1 MMTRACRRFVPILA
15 AAALAFAG
23 DGNPQQSPQY
33 KAAVSLVVLDAVV
46 TDRSGRYP
54 ADLRRE
60 DFEIYEDGVLQKIQD
75 FRRVHTELPP
85 AARPAPS
92 VGRAPGP
99 AAVTEPPRLFLLM
112 IDDLSSRWS
121 NLYQVTEALERLIA
135 ASLLPQDLMA
145 IATMSHSGG
154 LLQTFTNDRQALLAA
169 ARRALGLSLRG
180 TGAAARTEKAVRD
193 TAQAPSPFESACL
206 YTGLPESSQI
216 DTTAWRDAARIFS
229 LENDFSARGMLYT
242 LQSVCRALG
251 ALKGRK
257 TVILVSEGFAISE
270 TVRPALPKLI
280 DAANRANVAIYTVN
294 PRGMEQVDPG
304 QPVRLTQPS
313 QATTFAS
320 AGMVVAGNSAF
331 DLVRMENRANSLE
344 DCLGEIAAATGG
356 VTLRNTN
363 EFFRGLEQA
372 LKDAHSYYELT
383 YVPANQAADGRF
395 RRIEVRLAPRLRGY
409 HVRARG
415 GYYAVASASSAA
427 GSAEAQMSQALYD
440 ANLLD
445 DLQAEIVPAYFAG
458 PRGESLA
465 RVTLTLRPESVTLR
479 DDGGRRTAEF
489 KLLAAVFDE
498 TGALVRDIRQDYRLS
513 LDESNLGAFLQE
525 GATLAMDF
533 ALPPG
538 TYQLKTVIREEPSGR
553 MGSRR
558 NVLEMASFCAGR
570 PAIST
575 IVLAQRQLAASAAN
589 SEARETYDPLR
600 MGDAIWVPAL
610 PGSFARAGYLTAFFH
625 VYDVSDPDDPSRS
638 SYRYRMNLYRG
649 ETLVGSSDPKPV
661 AGGARHPW
669 NGFLLAPRLSL
680 AALEPASYR
689 LEVQLELP
697 DGSTRAARSVSFTVR

>member
-1 MMTRACRRFVPILA
+1 MLA
-15 AAALAFAG
+15 AAAVAFAG
-23 DGNPQQSPQY
+23 GGNQQQPLRY
-33 KAAVSLVVLDAVV
+33 KAAVSLVVVDAVV

-60 DFEIYEDGVLQKIQD
+60 DFEVYEDGVLQKIQD
-75 FRRVHTELPP
+75 FRRVYVEAPQS
-85 AARPAPS
+85 ARPGAPG
-92 VGRAPGP
+92 GRA
-99 AAVTEPPRLFLLM
+99 VTPEPSRLFLLM

-180 TGAAARTEKAVRD
+180 TSAAARTEKAVRD
-193 TAQAPSPFESACL
+193 AEQAPSPFESACL

-257 TVILVSEGFAISE
+257 TVILVSEGYAISE
-270 TVRPALPKLI
+270 TVRPALPRLI
-280 DAANRANVAIYTVN
+280 DAANRANVAIYTIN

-320 AGMVVAGNSAF
+320 AGMVVAGNSVF

-356 VTLRNTN
+356 VTLRNSN
-363 EFFRGLEQA
+363 EFLRGLERA
-372 LKDAHSYYELT
+372 VADAHSYYELT
-383 YVPANQAADGRF
+383 YVPADPSADGRF
-395 RRIEVRLAPRLRGY
+395 RRIEVRLAPRLKGY
-409 HVRARG
+409 RVRARG
-415 GYYAVASASSAA
+415 GYYAVDSASAAA
-427 GSAEAQMSQALYD
+427 GSAETQMAQALYD

-445 DLQAEIVPAYFAG
+445 DLRADVAAAYFAD
-458 PRGESLA
+458 PHGEALA
-465 RVTLTLRPESVTLR
+465 RVTLSLRPESVTLR
-479 DDGGRRTAEF
+479 DDGGGRTAEF

-525 GATLAMDF
+525 GATLALDF
-533 ALPPG
+533 VLPPSA
-538 TYQLKTVIREEPSGR
+538 YQLKTVLREEPSGR

-558 NVLEMASFCAGR
+558 TLLEIAPLDTGNPVISSIVPARHR
-570 PAIST
+570 PAPN
-575 IVLAQRQLAASAAN
+575 AKK
-589 SEARETYDPLR
+589 SEAGAVYDPMR
-600 MGDAIWVPAL
+600 MGDAIWVPA
-610 PGSFARAGYLTAFFH
+610 PASSFRREGHMTAFFH
-625 VYDVSDPDDPSRS
+625 VYNVIDPGDPGRS
-638 SYRYRMNLYRG
+638 PYSYRMNLYRG
-649 ETLVGSSDPKPV
+649 ETLLSSSEPRPV
-661 AGGARHPW
+661 QSGLRHPW
-669 NGFLLAPRLSL
+669 NGFMLAPRLSL
-680 AALEPASYR
+680 AALEPGSYR
-689 LEVQLELP
+689 LEVQLALA
-697 DGSTRAARSVSFTVR
+697 DGSTRATRSMSFTVR